1 MRISDWSRALGSL
14 AAHALQGFQLGYQ
27 IYIVARQE
35 FASHEHPNG
44 KPRPSHRKMAG
55 LLMTPRAPLYFCR
68 SLVSIARRLK
78 QVVKV
83 TRTQPLTP
91 NSKHTFDERVSAS
104 SSSRIKLPNRYTTQ
118 LRSTRTSLPPCLRTS
133 SLRSGRF
140 TLRGDS
146 FKGALCRVHM
156 RFIHVLHQP
165 NVKLPAQILDS
176 PA

>member
-1 MRISDWSRALGSL
+1 MPRSRL
-14 AAHALQGFQLGYQ
+14 AKAWWQPDRPLKSFTASGHVFLSIARRRRRDFAPHA
-27 IYIVARQE
+27 VA
-35 FASHEHPNG
+35 
-44 KPRPSHRKMAG
+44 
-55 LLMTPRAPLYFCR
+55 
-68 SLVSIARRLK
+68 IARRLK